1 MSILYT
7 IILSVVQGITEWLP
21 ISSDGHLVV
30 VGTVF
35 NIHNTLSFDIF
46 LHLGSLVVILIFFRR
61 EIRDILRFQGTRHN
75 WFWYIA
81 AASTVTAAVGF
92 WFYDKM
98 DNLRTPDIAALG
110 LFVTSA
116 FLLASRFFKAKNKN
130 ISWQIALLLGLA
142 QGLAVLPGLS
152 RSGTVIALALIFGTN
167 RRDAFDFAFIL
178 AIPAILGAFLL
189 SIPDLEFSW
198 LYILGFFVTGIIS
211 YLALGLLKKIIN
223 KNYFYLFFIY
233 TFILALIIKLVL

>member
-7 IILSVVQGITEWLP
+7 IILSVVQGISEWLP
-21 ISSDGHLVV
+21 ISSDGHLVL
-30 VGTVF
+30 VGELL
-35 NIHNTLSFDIF
+35 NIQNTLSFDIF
-46 LHLGSLVVILIFFRR
+46 LHLGSLCVILLFFRH
-61 EIRDILRFQGTRHN
+61 EIKDILKFQGERKN

-81 AASTVTAAVGF
+81 LASVVTAVIGF
-92 WFYDKM
+92 WFYDRM
-98 DNLRTPDIAALG
+98 EDLRNQDTVAIG
-110 LFVTSA
+110 LFITGCL
-116 FLLASRFFKAKNKN
+116 LLASRFFKDKNKN
-130 ISWQIALLLGLA
+130 ISWQIALILGLA

-152 RSGTVIALALIFGTN
+152 RSGSVIALALIFGLN

-178 AIPAILGAFLL
+178 AIPAIFGAFLL
-189 SIPDLEFSW
+189 SIPDLEFNW
-198 LYILGFFVTGIIS
+198 LYILGFFVTMIIS

>member
-1 MSILYT
+1 M
-7 IILSVVQGITEWLP
+7 SVVQGITEWLP

-30 VGTVF
+30 VGQIL

-46 LHLGSLVVILIFFRR
+46 LHLGSLAVILIFFRR
-61 EIRDILRFQGTRHN
+61 EIRDILKFQGPRRH

-81 AASTVTAAVGF
+81 LASVVTAVIGF

-98 DNLRTPDIAALG
+98 DDLRTPDIAALG

-116 FLLASRFFKAKNKN
+116 FLLASRFFKEKNKP
-130 ISWQIALLLGLA
+130 IAWQVALLLGLI

-152 RSGTVIALALIFGTN
+152 RSGSVISLALIFGLN

-178 AIPAILGAFLL
+178 AIPAIFGAFLL
-189 SIPDLEFSW
+189 SLQDFEFNW
-198 LYILGFFVTGIIS
+198 LYLVGFFITIIIS

-233 TFILALIIKLVL
+233 TFILALVIKLVL